1 MTAMARP
8 IIAAAMPMT
17 APAID
22 CAPTRCGTVALVGKP
37 NAGKST
43 LFNRLVGR
51 RLSPVTHKPQT
62 TRRNV
67 RGILT
72 GDDFQMIFIDTPG
85 LYRGG
90 HGVMDRVLNRNAR
103 NALSEVD
110 LVALVTPALR
120 WSRGDEAV
128 LGLARESGRAVVLVL
143 SKVDL
148 VKEKGRLLPV
158 MKEFSEQRG
167 CARIVPVSA
176 LTGEGVARLT
186 AELAE
191 SLPEAGF
198 LFPRDCDSDRGPGFT
213 ACELIRG
220 KVMEVLHQELPY
232 NTHVALRSFEDG
244 PSLLRIAAVLMVGK
258 PGQRGIVI
266 GAGGARL
273 KQIGTLARL
282 ELERV
287 FDKRVFLKLSVEVRP
302 HWQRDPAILREYLG

>member
-1 MTAMARP
+1 MAV
-8 IIAAAMPMT
+8 AMPVT
-17 APAID
+17 AAAID

-51 RLSPVTHKPQT
+51 RLSSVTHKPQT

-67 RGILT
+67 RGILS
-72 GDDFQMIFIDTPG
+72 GDDFQMVFIDTPG

-90 HGVMDRVLNRNAR
+90 RGLMDRVLNKNAR
-103 NALSEVD
+103 NALAEVD
-110 LVALVTPALR
+110 LVALVSPALG

-128 LGLARESGRAVVLVL
+128 LGLARESGRTVVLVL

-148 VKEKGRLLPV
+148 VKKKERLLPV
-158 MKEFSEQRG
+158 IREFSEERG

-176 LTGEGVARLT
+176 LTGEGVERLT
-186 AELAE
+186 AELAAA
-191 SLPEAGF
+191 LPEADF

-220 KVMEVLHQELPY
+220 KVMEVLRQELPY

-244 PSLLRIAAVLMVGK
+244 PSLLRIGAALMVGK
-258 PGQRGIVI
+258 PGQRRIVI
-266 GAGGARL
+266 GAGGAQL

-287 FDKRVFLKLSVEVRP
+287 FGKRVFLKLTVEVRP
-302 HWQRDPAILREYLG
+302 HWQRDPAILREYMG

>member
-1 MTAMARP
+1 MM
-8 IIAAAMPMT
+8 AAAMPMT
-17 APAID
+17 AAAVD
-22 CAPTRCGTVALVGKP
+22 SAPTRCGTVALVGKP

-72 GDDFQMIFIDTPG
+72 GDDFQMVFVDTPG

-90 HGVMDRVLNRNAR
+90 HGLMDRVLNKNAR

-110 LVALVTPALR
+110 LVALVTPALG

-128 LGLARESGRAVVLVL
+128 FALARESGRAVVLVL

-158 MKEFSEQRG
+158 MKAFAEERG

-176 LTGEGVARLT
+176 RTGEGVGRLK
-186 AELAE
+186 AELAA

-198 LFPRDCDSDRGPGFT
+198 LFPRDCDSDRGPEFT

-220 KVMEVLHQELPY
+220 KVMEALREELPY
-232 NTHVALRSFEDG
+232 NTHVTVQSFEDG
-244 PSLLRIAAVLMVGK
+244 PSLLRIAAALAVAK
-258 PGQRGIVI
+258 PGQRRIVI
-266 GAGGARL
+266 GAGGAQL
-273 KQIGTLARL
+273 KQIGTQARL

-287 FDKRVFLKLSVEVRP
+287 FGKRVFLKLSVEVRP
-302 HWQRDPAILREYLG
+302 HWQRDPAILREYME